1 MINLRGILMNIEST
15 NEEKEMSLKNFL
27 LEIHQLDPLEN
38 IDSFNC
44 FDVLKISRTEIRH
57 SNVLAWLLDPNEN
70 HGFGEKILQ
79 DLNHYMVKS
88 GLVTDTKQAF
98 DLLKM
103 DYADI
108 MVRREWKN
116 IDILVESKKEKY
128 VLCIE
133 NKVGIKDHSGQLDR
147 YWDSIKNEY
156 SDDYNKF
163 FLYLTPDGS
172 PPKEDTYDA
181 WRTIKYETFIDII
194 DSELK
199 KTILE
204 PKRKMF
210 IENYLEILRREMMD
224 NAEIVKICQDIYRK
238 HKNALDLIFEYRPDK
253 LQNFYEI
260 VKEWCIDKDNEGKIL
275 FDESRSSKSYCRF
288 RTRIMDGIIPD
299 SQSVSGWGT
308 MNHYYYE
315 VNPSENQ
322 SGDIV
327 FCLQLAFSG
336 HNLSEQE
343 KEKMKE
349 LNYIFQTRSLRDN
362 WQWRIVFKTETK
374 TIKNAGQELDREEIF
389 KLLDSALD
397 KLLEKESRIV
407 KHFNKDIN

>member
-1 MINLRGILMNIEST
+1 MNIEST
-15 NEEKEMSLKNFL
+15 NEEKELALKNFL
-27 LEIHQLDPLEN
+27 FEIHQLDLLEN
-38 IDSFNC
+38 VDSFNI

-70 HGFGEKILQ
+70 HGFGERILQ
-79 DLNHYMVKS
+79 DLNHYMIKS
-88 GLVTDTKQAF
+88 GLVMDTKQAF

-103 DYADI
+103 DYSEI
-108 MVRREWKN
+108 MVHREWKN

-133 NKVGIKDHSGQLDR
+133 NKVGIKDHSGQLDG
-147 YWDSIKNEY
+147 YWDTIEKDY
-156 SDDYNKF
+156 PDDYNKF

-172 PPKEDTYDA
+172 PPKEDAYDA
-181 WRTIKYETFIDII
+181 WRTIKYETFINII

-238 HKNALDLIFEYRPDK
+238 HKNALDLIYEYRPDK

-260 VKEWCIDKDNEGKIL
+260 VREWCIDKQNKGYIL
-275 FDESRSSKSYCRF
+275 FDEKRSSKSYSRF
-288 RTRIMDGIIPD
+288 RTEKMDVIIPD

-308 MNHYYYE
+308 KNHYYYE
-315 VNPSENQ
+315 VNPSEKKD
-322 SGDIV
+322 GDID
-327 FCLQLAFSG
+327 FCLQLTFSG

-343 KEKMKE
+343 KERLKE
-349 LNYIFQTRSLRDN
+349 LDRIFPNRTLKDN
-362 WQWRIVFKTETK
+362 WQWRVVFSTDTK
-374 TIKNAGQELDREEIF
+374 TIKNEGEELNKEKIF
-389 KLLDSALD
+389 KLLDTALD
-397 KLLEKESRIV
+397 KLLEKESIIV
-407 KHFNKDIN
+407 KHFNEDIN